1 MRCGRGCWLSE
12 VTIALLTSVST
23 TFFYRAATLQTL
35 KGVFT
40 VGILKGSRYIWSKI
54 GKRFAPATAAATG
67 SS

>member
-1 MRCGRGCWLSE
+1 VCRECLLSE
-12 VTIALLTSVST
+12 LTIALLTSVST
-23 TFFYRAATLQTL
+23 TFYRAATLQTL

-54 GKRFAPATAAATG
+54 GKRFAPATIAATG